1 MRIQRAVAVLVS
13 LALGMG
19 ALPADPAKGAAAGA
33 GGKLATPATLY
44 PKGTLAVVQ
53 TAPVG
58 KLQEDIDAFGN
69 ACLGMV
75 WMMAGAQVQ
84 GFFMSPVGQ
93 ALDPDRPIGVA
104 ILPPAQAGD
113 EPRAYIYW
121 PETTPGALAAAVK
134 QAKADAGEMQ
144 MPVSGLDSALMTSEL
159 KTLEG
164 GYVVAGEPGTLA
176 GAAPGGAA
184 WPIATSGMIVFSAD
198 VSAAQQVFQKEIEAG
213 FAQMMD
219 GMNQA
224 MTAGNADQQGTKMA
238 EFSMGFARSLL
249 RQTSRF
255 EAALDLSEKGL
266 ALKLNLTPKKGS
278 TIERFVTAQVPGIAK
293 SPLGSVAGKDA
304 WCLSEI
310 SMDPAPCAK
319 IFGSL
324 WARYMIAAG
333 VSLDSDMRR
342 AQGEMFTGPSVAA
355 FAYRSTGN
363 AILDMAGVT
372 ACANPAAAA
381 RWNEFFKLMP
391 SMKGVGVSYKPRT
404 VSAKCPMQCYEMLL
418 SAPAGA
424 TPEQEMA
431 VRMQEA
437 MFGKGAQLAVAQSGS
452 EVVMGMGSDSVR
464 RVEETVAARAS
475 GQNGVTP
482 AWYGRLTA
490 ALPAGAQARGGVSLL
505 GILRVA
511 GAVMEAQ
518 GQMNPMAMIGKM
530 ALQDSGIG
538 VYGQSAKTSLELG
551 IVIPAET
558 FGLAQQLMMPLM
570 GAAMQGGM
578 GEPPPPMP
586 IDEDRLEDAP
596 PPAPR
601 RGK

>member
-1 MRIQRAVAVLVS
+1 MRMRKAAAVLVS
-13 LALGMG
+13 LVLGAG
-19 ALPADPAKGAAAGA
+19 ALAADPAKG

-58 KLQEDIDAFGN
+58 KIQEDLDAFGN

-84 GFFMSPVGQ
+84 QFFMSPVGQ
-93 ALDPDRPIGVA
+93 ALDPERPIGVA
-104 ILPPAQAGD
+104 ILPPAKPGD

-121 PETTPGALAAAVK
+121 PEAAPGALAAAVK
-134 QAKADAGEMQ
+134 QEKTDMEQTGMPPSGPSTALLTAEMKA
-144 MPVSGLDSALMTSEL
+144 
-159 KTLEG
+159 LEG
-164 GYVVAGEPGTLA
+164 GYVVSGEPGTLG

-184 WPIATSGMIVFSAD
+184 WPVASKGLLVFSAD
-198 VSAAQQVFQKEIEAG
+198 VASAQQVFAREIEQG
-213 FAQMMD
+213 FAEMMG
-219 GMNQA
+219 GMTQA
-224 MTAGNADQQGTKMA
+224 MAAGNAGQQDAKMA
-238 EFSMGFARSLL
+238 EFSMGIVKSLL

-255 EAALDLSEKGL
+255 EAALDLSDKGL
-266 ALKLNLTPKKGS
+266 GLKVNLAPKKGS
-278 TIERFVTAQVPGIAK
+278 TIEKFVTAQVPGVAK

-304 WCLSEI
+304 WWLSEF
-310 SMDPAPCAK
+310 SMDPTPCAK
-319 IFGSL
+319 TFGSL

-333 VSLDSDMRR
+333 VSLDPDLRR
-342 AQGEMFTGPSVAA
+342 AQGEMFAGPSVAA
-355 FAYRSTGN
+355 YAQRAGGG
-363 AILDMAGVT
+363 AIFEMTGVT
-372 ACANPAAAA
+372 VCANAAAAA

-391 SMKGVGVSYKPRT
+391 SMKGSGVSYKPKT
-404 VSAKCPMQCYEMLL
+404 VSAKCPMQCFDMVL

-424 TPEQEMA
+424 TPEQQMA

-437 MFGKGAQLAVAQSGS
+437 MFGKGAQFAASQNGLEIVFA
-452 EVVMGMGSDSVR
+452 MGANGVG
-464 RVEETVAARAS
+464 RVEEIVAARAA
-475 GQNGVTP
+475 GQNGMTP
-482 AWYGRLTA
+482 AWYGRLLES
-490 ALPAGAQARGGVSLL
+490 LPAGAQGRGGVSLL
-505 GILRVA
+505 GLLKVV
-511 GAVMEAQ
+511 GAAMEAQ

-538 VYGQSAKTSLELG
+538 FYGLSGKTSLEFG
-551 IVIPAET
+551 IAIPAET

-578 GEPPPPMP
+578 GGPGGMEPPVLLE
-586 IDEDRLEDAP
+586 EDVEGI